1 MIVLNIGVFVIC
13 LGVCFGIGFI
23 VGNVRRINNSR
34 VGRCHSLLTHSKGN
48 KTNLLIYKT
57 ENITVETINK
67 NKYKKEE
74 VQNMEGFMMFK
85 KALQK
90 HFDEMQ
96 KEVTHLFEVNVDK
109 DELWNTYLDSFPTGT
124 NEIFRERREH
134 DCSCCRQ
141 FIKNIG
147 SAVIIKNNQI
157 HTIWE
162 LNLGDTTYQP
172 VCDALDAF
180 IKAHTVTD
188 IYTTKFPKIGTDFNF
203 EEINGKSHQWDHFFL
218 ELPSKFVNRSSR
230 SNEEVKGQFRD
241 TRNVFKRSLDE
252 ITMEALDTI
261 LELINSNTLYKG
273 EEWEGVLTEFK
284 KYKNEYDK
292 LTSDAEKDLYAW
304 EKSVTAG
311 MAIGRIRN
319 HSIGTLLI
327 NVSEDMDLDTAVKK
341 YEQIVAPSNYKRP
354 KAIFTKK
361 MLEDAKKTITELGYM
376 DSLQRR
382 FANLNDITVNN
393 VLFSNKSAA
402 RRMVGADDIFG
413 QMEKDVVVSPKKFS
427 KVEEISAQDFIDK
440 VLPTAKEIEAFVENK
455 HEKNFVSMIAPV
467 NSDAKTMFK
476 WNNGLSWAYS
486 GNITDSDMKQN
497 VKAAGGNVDG
507 VLRFSIMWN
516 EGQNDNSDLDA
527 HCKEPDGN
535 EIYYG
540 NCRKPTMS
548 RCGGQLDI
556 DITHPMEQMVG
567 KPSVENITWADMSH
581 MKPGVYKFFVNQYA
595 ARGSKGFKAEIEFNG
610 EIFAFE
616 YNRPVSGNVQVAE
629 VTLDENGNFSI
640 KEKLAGNS
648 SISSREIW
656 GVNTNQFVPVSVI
669 SYSPNYFDEQD
680 GIGHR
685 HLFFFLKDC
694 VNSEEPNG
702 FYLEFLD
709 NDLMKHK
716 RVFEA
721 LGAKCHVEDTDDQLS
736 GIGFS
741 MTKRADLVVK
751 VKGATERVMKIKF

>member
-1 MIVLNIGVFVIC
+1 MD
-13 LGVCFGIGFI
+13 
-23 VGNVRRINNSR
+23 
-34 VGRCHSLLTHSKGN
+34 
-48 KTNLLIYKT
+48 
-57 ENITVETINK
+57 
-67 NKYKKEE
+67 
-74 VQNMEGFMMFK
+74 GFMIFK

-96 KEVTHLFEVNVDK
+96 KEATHLFEVNVDK
-109 DELWNTYLDSFPTGT
+109 DELWNIYLDSFPVGT

-203 EEINGKSHQWDHFFL
+203 EEINGKSHRWDHFFL
-218 ELPSKFVNRSSR
+218 ELPSKFVNRSNR

-273 EEWEGVLTEFK
+273 EEWKGVLTEFK

-376 DSLQRR
+376 ESLQRR

-402 RRMVGADDIFG
+402 RRMIGVDDIFG

-616 YNRPVSGNVQVAE
+616 YNRPVSGDVQVAE

>member
-1 MIVLNIGVFVIC
+1 MD
-13 LGVCFGIGFI
+13 
-23 VGNVRRINNSR
+23 
-34 VGRCHSLLTHSKGN
+34 
-48 KTNLLIYKT
+48 
-57 ENITVETINK
+57 
-67 NKYKKEE
+67 
-74 VQNMEGFMMFK
+74 GFMMFK

-96 KEVTHLFEVNVDK
+96 REATHLFEVNVDK
-109 DELWNTYLDSFPTGT
+109 DELWNTYLDSFPAGT
-124 NEIFRERREH
+124 NGIFRERREH

-147 SAVIIKNNQI
+147 SAV
-157 HTIWE
+157 
-162 LNLGDTTYQP
+162 
-172 VCDALDAF
+172 
-180 IKAHTVTD
+180 
-188 IYTTKFPKIGTDFNF
+188 
-203 EEINGKSHQWDHFFL
+203 
-218 ELPSKFVNRSSR
+218 
-230 SNEEVKGQFRD
+230 
-241 TRNVFKRSLDE
+241 SLDE

-273 EEWEGVLTEFK
+273 EEWKGVLTEFK

-292 LTSDAEKDLYAW
+292 LTSDTEKDLYAW

-413 QMEKDVVVSPKKFS
+413 QMEKDVAVSPKKFS

-467 NSDAKTMFK
+467 NPDAKTMFK
-476 WNNGLSWAYS
+476 WNNRLSWAYS

-535 EIYYG
+535 EIYFG
-540 NCRKPTMS
+540 NCRKPSMS

-567 KPSVENITWADMSH
+567 KPSVENITWADMSR

-616 YNRPVSGNVQVAE
+616 YNSPVSGNVQVAE

-640 KEKLAGNS
+640 KEKLSGS
-648 SISSREIW
+648 SSVSSREIW

>member
-1 MIVLNIGVFVIC
+1 MD
-13 LGVCFGIGFI
+13 GF
-23 VGNVRRINNSR
+23 
-34 VGRCHSLLTHSKGN
+34 LK
-48 KTNLLIYKT
+48 
-57 ENITVETINK
+57 
-67 NKYKKEE
+67 
-74 VQNMEGFMMFK
+74 FK
-85 KALQK
+85 KALQD
-90 HFDEMQ
+90 HFNEMQ
-96 KEVTHLFEVNVDK
+96 KDVTHLFEVDVDK
-109 DELWNTYLDSFPTGT
+109 DQLWNTYLDSFPAGT
-124 NEIFRERREH
+124 NNIFRERREH

-147 SAVIIKNNQI
+147 AAVIIKDNQV

-162 LNLGDTTYQP
+162 LELNDSTYQP
-172 VCDALDAF
+172 VCDALDTF
-180 IKAHTVTD
+180 VKAHKVTD
-188 IYTTKFPKIGTDFNF
+188 IYTTTFPKMGTDFNY
-203 EEINGKSHQWDHFFL
+203 EEINGRSHRCDHFFL
-218 ELPSKFVNRSSR
+218 ELPSKFVNRSNS
-230 SNEEVKGQFRD
+230 SNEEIKGQFRD

-252 ITMEALDTI
+252 ITMDALETI
-261 LELINSNTLYKG
+261 IELINSNTLYKG
-273 EEWEGVLTEFK
+273 EEWKTVLTEFK
-284 KYKNEYDK
+284 KYKKEYDK
-292 LTSDAEKDLYAW
+292 LTSESDKELYAW

-311 MAIGRIRN
+311 IAIGRIRN
-319 HSIGTLLI
+319 HSIGTLLV
-327 NVSEDMDLDTAVKK
+327 NVSEDMDLDTAVRK

-382 FANLNDITVNN
+382 FATLNDITVNN

-402 RRMVGADDIFG
+402 RRINGADDIFV
-413 QMEKDVVVSPKKFS
+413 QMEKEVSVSPKKFS
-427 KVEEISAQDFIDK
+427 KVEEISVHDFIDK

-455 HEKNFVSMIAPV
+455 HEKNFVSMIAPAI
-467 NSDAKTMFK
+467 SDAKTMFK

-486 GNITDSDMKQN
+486 GNITDSDVKQN

-516 EGQNDNSDLDA
+516 ENQNDNSDLDA
-527 HCKEPDGN
+527 HCFEPDGN
-535 EIYYG
+535 EIYFG
-540 NCRKPTMS
+540 NCRKPMMIS
-548 RCGGQLDI
+548 NCGGQLDV
-556 DITHPMEQMVG
+556 DIIHPMQQMPG
-567 KPSVENITWADMSH
+567 KPSVENITWADMTH
-581 MKPGVYKFFVNQYA
+581 MKSGVYKFFVNHFA
-595 ARGSKGFKAEIEFNG
+595 ARGSKGFKAEVEFNG
-610 EIFAFE
+610 EIYAFE
-616 YNRPVSGNVQVAE
+616 YNKPVRGNVQVAE
-629 VTLDENGNFSI
+629 VTLDKNGNFTI
-640 KEKLAGNS
+640 NEKLSGIS
-648 SISSREIW
+648 SVTSREIW

-721 LGAKCHVEDTDDQLS
+721 LGAKCHVENTDDQLS

-741 MTKRADLVVK
+741 MTKRAELVVK
-751 VKGATERVMKIKF
+751 VKGATERIMKIKF

>member
-1 MIVLNIGVFVIC
+1 MD
-13 LGVCFGIGFI
+13 GF
-23 VGNVRRINNSR
+23 
-34 VGRCHSLLTHSKGN
+34 LK
-48 KTNLLIYKT
+48 
-57 ENITVETINK
+57 
-67 NKYKKEE
+67 
-74 VQNMEGFMMFK
+74 FK
-85 KALQK
+85 KALQD
-90 HFDEMQ
+90 HFNEMQ
-96 KEVTHLFEVNVDK
+96 KDVTHLFEVNVDK
-109 DELWNTYLDSFPTGT
+109 DELWNTYLDSFPAGT
-124 NEIFRERREH
+124 NNIFRERREH

-147 SAVIIKNNQI
+147 AAVIIKDNQV

-162 LNLGDTTYQP
+162 LELNDSTYQP

-180 IKAHTVTD
+180 VKAHKVTD
-188 IYTTKFPKIGTDFNF
+188 IYTTTFQKMGTDFNF
-203 EEINGKSHQWDHFFL
+203 EEIDGRSHRWDHFFL
-218 ELPSKFVNRSSR
+218 ELPSKFVNKSNS
-230 SNEEVKGQFRD
+230 SNEEIKGQFRD

-252 ITMEALDTI
+252 ITMDALDTI

-273 EEWEGVLTEFK
+273 EEWKTVLTEFK
-284 KYKNEYDK
+284 KYKKEYDK
-292 LTSDAEKDLYAW
+292 LTSESDKELYAW

-311 MAIGRIRN
+311 IAIGRIRN
-319 HSIGTLLI
+319 HSIGTLLV

-341 YEQIVAPSNYKRP
+341 YEQITAPSNYKRP

-382 FANLNDITVNN
+382 FATLNDITVNN

-402 RRMVGADDIFG
+402 RRMNGADDIFG
-413 QMEKDVVVSPKKFS
+413 QMEKEVSVSPKKFS

-467 NSDAKTMFK
+467 NPDTKTMFK

-497 VKAAGGNVDG
+497 VKAAGGNIYG

-516 EGQNDNSDLDA
+516 EDQNDNSDLDA
-527 HCKEPDGN
+527 HCLEPDGN
-535 EIYYG
+535 EIYFG
-540 NCRKPTMS
+540 NCRKPTIS
-548 RCGGQLDI
+548 RCGGQLDV
-556 DITHPMEQMVG
+556 DITHPMEQMRE
-567 KPSVENITWADMSH
+567 KPSVENITWADMTH
-581 MKPGVYKFFVNQYA
+581 MKPGVYKFFVHQYHN
-595 ARGSKGFKAEIEFNG
+595 RGSKGFKAEVEFNG
-610 EIFAFE
+610 EIYAFE
-616 YNRPVSGNVQVAE
+616 YNKPVNRDIQVAE
-629 VTLDENGNFSI
+629 VTLDMNGNFTI
-640 KEKLAGNS
+640 TEKLSGIS
-648 SISSREIW
+648 SVTSREIW
-656 GVNTNQFVPVSVI
+656 GINTNQFVPVSVI

-694 VNSEEPNG
+694 VNNEEPNG
-702 FYLEFLD
+702 YYNEFLKS
-709 NDLMKHK
+709 DLEKHK